1 MRKSILLTMLCTL
14 FAALTVSAAEPW
26 QFSFSK
32 ETSEAFKNKG
42 VYQQFTSPLIELDQ
56 PTKVIRLTVFAT
68 RNTDMNSG
76 SRTEGFS
83 NSAPAFPTFAL
94 SELRIYD
101 KSGKQVELWEDN
113 FMTNAFSLDEGGLY
127 ELCDKDINTYFH
139 STYSGCG
146 KCGLLDTS

>member
-1 MRKSILLTMLCTL
+1 MRKTIFIAMLYTL
-14 FAALTVSAAEPW
+14 FATLTVSADDW

-101 KSGKQVELWEDN
+101 KSGRVSALESDASSIRSISFVTSVYAVVFL
-113 FMTNAFSLDEGGLY
+113 LL
-127 ELCDKDINTYFH
+127 LCAPSVIV
-139 STYSGCG
+139 SV
-146 KCGLLDTS
+146 